1 MRLSQVVINNFCSC
15 EAVTVPLNNFNPI
28 VGYNNSGK
36 SNILR
41 GINWLLKKNVLSA
54 HAFFDPNKEITIEG
68 VIENVNLQ
76 LLPPNQQQA
85 VNGYLNGGA
94 LKFRRR
100 QPSPNC
106 SAAQIRIDVFDYQT
120 NTWVDNP
127 TGLDSALGVLFPEP
141 LYIEAMEDA
150 GEDVGKFGAK
160 NTIGLLLKYVLARI
174 NAKNAAAVKS
184 RNAALIQV
192 SDHLNGQNRMAELAR
207 FETDATTA
215 IASFF
220 PGLSLHLN
228 FTPPNIDDLFKSLSI
243 TLSDVQGLPRPF
255 TSFGHGAQRST
266 HMALIKL
273 LADLTGGDAGNQGG
287 TVVLLIDEPELYL
300 HPQAIEMLRESFLQL
315 SNQNFQIIFS
325 THSPLLIGRA
335 HALQALMIYKDQANK
350 TVIRQKL
357 SSAAAAFAAHQHHA
371 EAIFSIQAATYLLF
385 SERVLLVEGKTEQI
399 LIPQIYQVAR
409 GHSYAHDK
417 GCIVSGSSST
427 ALVPMMSILRAVGFT
442 PRALA
447 DLDFVFKTAPSAGL
461 IDATSAPFVACTN
474 WFTANAAN
482 HGIFLD
488 TTNLPTKKGPNGAIS
503 AYTAAEAFELMAA
516 AMPAEINQLIQSL
529 RAHDI
534 WVWPGGAIEVHLG
547 IGKNDAARVSFLNTA
562 VQNGNLN
569 HAASPQDLLALA
581 HWM

>member
-1 MRLSQVVINNFCSC
+1 MRLSEVVVNNFCSC
-15 EAVTVPLNNFNPI
+15 EGVTVPLSNFNPI

-41 GINWLLKKNVLSA
+41 AINWLLKKSVLSS
-54 HAFFDPNKEITIEG
+54 HVFFDTNNEITVEG
-68 VIENVNLQ
+68 IIENVNLQ

-85 VNGYLNGGA
+85 VNGYLNGGS

-106 SAAQIRIDVFDYQT
+106 PAAQIRIDVYDYQA

-127 TGLDSALGVLFPEP
+127 AGLDNALAVLFPEP

-150 GEDVGKFGAK
+150 GEDIGKFGAK

-174 NAKNAAAVKS
+174 NANNTAAVNS
-184 RNAALIQV
+184 MNAALVQV
-192 SDHLNGQNRMAELAR
+192 SDHLNGQNRMAELAT
-207 FETDATTA
+207 FETDATSA

-228 FTPPNIDDLFKSLSI
+228 FTPPNIDDLFKSLII
-243 TLSDVQGLPRPF
+243 TLSDAQGLPRPF
-255 TSFGHGAQRST
+255 TSFGHGAQRSA

-273 LADLTGGDAGNQGG
+273 LADLTGGAAGNQGG

-300 HPQAIEMLRESFLQL
+300 HPQAIELLRESFLQL
-315 SNQNFQIIFS
+315 SNQNFQIVFS

-335 HALQALMIYKDQANK
+335 HALQTLMIYKDQANK
-350 TVIRQKL
+350 TVVRQKL

-371 EAIFSIQAATYLLF
+371 EVIFSIQAATYLLF
-385 SERVLLVEGKTEQI
+385 SERVLLVEGKTEQM

-417 GCIVSGSSST
+417 GCIVSGSSSS

-461 IDATSAPFVACTN
+461 IAATSAPFVACTN
-474 WFTANAAN
+474 WFAANAGG

-488 TTNLPTKKGPNGAIS
+488 AANLPTKKGPNGAIS
-503 AYTAAEAFELMAA
+503 AYSAAEAFELMAV
-516 AMPAEINQLIQSL
+516 AMPVEINQLIQSL

-534 WVWPGGAIEVHLG
+534 WVWPGGAIEVLLG
-547 IGKNDAARVSFLNTA
+547 IGKNDTDRVNFLNTA

-569 HAASPQDLLALA
+569 HATSPQDLLALA
-581 HWM
+581 QWM

>member
-1 MRLSQVVINNFCSC
+1 MRLSEVVINNFCSC
-15 EAVTVPLNNFNPI
+15 EVVTVPLSNFNPI

-41 GINWLLKKNVLSA
+41 AINWLLKKSVLSS
-54 HAFFDPNKEITIEG
+54 HVFFDPNNEITVEG
-68 VIENVNLQ
+68 IIENVNLQ

-85 VNGYLNGGA
+85 VNGYLNGDS

-106 SAAQIRIDVFDYQT
+106 PAAQIRIDVFDYQA
-120 NTWVDNP
+120 NRWVDNP
-127 TGLDSALGVLFPEP
+127 AGLDNALGVLFPEP

-174 NAKNAAAVKS
+174 NANNAAAVTS
-184 RNAALIQV
+184 MNAALTQV
-192 SDHLNGQNRMAELAR
+192 ASHLNGQNRMAELAS

-228 FTPPNIDDLFKSLSI
+228 FTPPSIDDLFKSLTI
-243 TLSDVQGLPRPF
+243 TLSDAQGLPRPF
-255 TSFGHGAQRST
+255 TSFGHGAQRSA

-273 LADLTGGDAGNQGG
+273 LADLTGTAAGNQGG

-300 HPQAIEMLRESFLQL
+300 HPQAIELLRESFLQL

-335 HALQALMIYKDQANK
+335 HALQSLMIYKNQANR
-350 TVIRQKL
+350 TVVRQKL
-357 SSAAAAFAAHQHHA
+357 SSAAAEIAAHQHHA
-371 EAIFSIQAATYLLF
+371 EVIFSIQSATYLLF
-385 SERVLLVEGKTEQI
+385 SERVLLVEGKTEQM

-417 GCIVSGSSST
+417 GCIVSGSSSST
-427 ALVPMMSILRAVGFT
+427 LVPMMRILRAVGFT
-442 PRALA
+442 PKALA

-461 IDATSAPFVACTN
+461 IDANSAPFVACTN
-474 WFTANAAN
+474 WFNANAAA

-488 TTNLPTKKGPNGAIS
+488 TNNLPTRRGPNGAIS
-503 AYTAAEAFELMAA
+503 TYSAADAFELMAA
-516 AMPAEINQLIQSL
+516 AMPAEVNLLVQSL
-529 RAHDI
+529 QAQDI

-547 IGKNDAARVSFLNTA
+547 IGKNDTARVNFLNTA

-569 HAASPQDLLALA
+569 HATSPQDLLALA
-581 HWM
+581 QWM

>member
-1 MRLSQVVINNFCSC
+1 MRLSEVVINNFCSC
-15 EAVTVPLNNFNPI
+15 EGVTVPLSNFNPI

-41 GINWLLKKNVLSA
+41 AINWLLKKSVLSS
-54 HAFFDPNKEITIEG
+54 HVFFDPKNEITVEG

-76 LLPPNQQQA
+76 LLPPNQQQP
-85 VNGYLNGGA
+85 VNGYLNGGS

-100 QPSPNC
+100 QPAPNC
-106 SAAQIRIDVFDYQT
+106 PAAQIRIDVFDYQA
-120 NTWVDNP
+120 NKWADNP
-127 TGLDSALGVLFPEP
+127 AGLDNALGVLFPEP

-174 NAKNAAAVKS
+174 NANNAAAVNS
-184 RNAALIQV
+184 MNAALVHV
-192 SDHLNGQNRMAELAR
+192 SDHLNGQNRMAELAA
-207 FETDATTA
+207 FETDASTA

-220 PGLSLHLN
+220 PDLSLHLN
-228 FTPPNIDDLFKSLSI
+228 FTPPNIDDLFKSLTI
-243 TLSDVQGLPRPF
+243 TLSDAQGFPRPF
-255 TSFGHGAQRST
+255 TSFGHGAQRSA

-273 LADLTGGDAGNQGG
+273 LADLTGGAAGNQGG

-300 HPQAIEMLRESFLQL
+300 HPQAIELLRESFLQL
-315 SNQNFQIIFS
+315 SNQNFQIVFS

-350 TVIRQKL
+350 TVVRQKL

-385 SERVLLVEGKTEQI
+385 SERVLLVEGKTEQM
-399 LIPQIYQVAR
+399 LIPQIYQVTR

-417 GCIVSGSSST
+417 GCIVSGSSSS

-447 DLDFVFKTAPSAGL
+447 DLDFVFKTAPGAGL
-461 IDATSAPFVACTN
+461 VDATCAPFVACTN
-474 WFTANAAN
+474 WFAANAVG

-488 TTNLPTKKGPNGAIS
+488 AANLPTKKGLNGAIS
-503 AYTAAEAFELMAA
+503 AYSAAEAFELMAA

-529 RAHDI
+529 RNHDI

-547 IGKNDAARVSFLNTA
+547 IGKNDAYRVNFLNTA

-569 HAASPQDLLALA
+569 HATRPQDLLALA
-581 HWM
+581 QWM